1 MNETER
7 TQEAHVVLFDVVIC
21 HSSHVFVWRCKV
33 EEQTECHT
41 EAMTSQLVFILHI
54 YLPET
59 FEGNAMVFLYCNYGR
74 MSRESLT
81 TETYV
86 FGGWKFL
93 CITQLIQNQRNFDK
107 RGKIQV
113 KELIKFNF
121 KAFFVTM
128 KFNIYKTT
136 ARSFRNLQMF
146 ETSLNSQMPICG
158 LHQNSNPKIERF

>member
-1 MNETER
+1 MLLTLCNLEKCYLFLGKLHKNSEITRIYSCRSCER
-7 TQEAHVVLFDVVIC
+7 GGKDTRIVLFDVVIR

-113 KELIKFNF
+113 KELIKLNF
-121 KAFFVTM
+121 KAFFCNYEV
-128 KFNIYKTT
+128 
-136 ARSFRNLQMF
+136 
-146 ETSLNSQMPICG
+146 
-158 LHQNSNPKIERF
+158 LHL